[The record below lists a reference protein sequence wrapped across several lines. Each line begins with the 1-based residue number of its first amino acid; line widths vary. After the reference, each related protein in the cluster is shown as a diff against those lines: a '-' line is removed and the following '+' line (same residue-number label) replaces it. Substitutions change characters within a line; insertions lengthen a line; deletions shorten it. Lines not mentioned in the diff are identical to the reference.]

1 MTLVAGAINS
11 RERILQAARD
21 LFSEVGFSGAS
32 TRDIARMAA
41 VNDATVY
48 RHFSSK
54 KDLFIA
60 VLETELK
67 QLNLRADL
75 LLHVSNTG
83 DLRSA
88 LRIIFELLTEALAG
102 QPRLLRLLHFSVLEF
117 GDTLEPLYYK
127 YLGELL
133 DNATEYLGSSKQ
145 ITPLVAGDPRTMIA
159 AFAITVVALHTL
171 YPLFRGRQPS
181 NTSMRSI
188 EECSNL
194 WYALLTVNR
203 LQ

>member
-1 MTLVAGAINS
+1 MTSVAGATNS

-60 VLETELK
+60 VLESDLK
-67 QLNLRADL
+67 QLTFRADL
-75 LLHVSNTG
+75 LLHVSNTD

-102 QPRLLRLLHFSVLEF
+102 QPRLLRLLQFSVLEF

-133 DNATEYLGSSKQ
+133 DNATEYLRSSKQ

-171 YPLFRGRQPS
+171 SPLFRGRQSS

-194 WYALLTVNR
+194 WYAMLTVDR